1 MNDIISRQAAI
12 EGSKNMMYVNETTC
26 EPQER
31 AIPTENAKVLLE
43 NTDAIL
49 HELDDLTR
57 AIESGI
63 FSPLPCGVEE
73 NREPRDECMLGTLNR
88 QRHKTEEILKRVIH
102 IREGLW

>member
-31 AIPTENAKVLLE
+31 AIQAESAKVLLE

-49 HELDDLTR
+49 HELDDLTKT
-57 AIESGI
+57 IESGI
-63 FSPLPCGVEE
+63 FSPRSCREE
-73 NREPRDECMLGTLNR
+73 EKREPMDECMLATLNR
-88 QRHKTEEILKRVIH
+88 QRHMAEEILKRVMH